1 MRSKQGMKPPL
12 LRANSSQ
19 VLPNSEYQMT
29 PMAKQGASKVSPYLK
44 KNTSMMS
51 GQQTVPKRHE
61 QKISH
66 EEPIAN
72 NDMENL
78 RQYP

>member
-1 MRSKQGMKPPL
+1 
-12 LRANSSQ
+12 
-19 VLPNSEYQMT
+19 MT